1 MPFSHPV
8 LSNPAPQ
15 DALAPGCGNFT
26 PWLTSAGEAA
36 AGEAAPSSRVA
47 TYTVRTA
54 MFQDPD
60 VLRIWPARIPQPRH
74 PICWAEGLP
83 AKAATPVGETAANE
97 LVHPPAA
104 KIPQT

>member
-1 MPFSHPV
+1 MVEYLTS
-8 LSNPAPQ
+8 
-15 DALAPGCGNFT
+15 DAQQAAHRMLWHRLGNFT

-54 MFQDPD
+54 MFQDPN
-60 VLRIWPARIPQPRH
+60 VLRIWPARIRSRATRSAEPRDCQLKLRH
-74 PICWAEGLP
+74 QWVRPRL
-83 AKAATPVGETAANE
+83 NE